1 MSSGGRILVAG
12 GLAVATAIGL
22 VVLVDAT
29 QYRGEIDDAAGRTE
43 VVFEVR
49 TRHHGD
55 PEAAAAALWL
65 GCATAHGPSH
75 VEGPVEIAPGT
86 YRAALQPSLGE
97 EARRRLRGCLHDVT
111 VERATASVESMVN
124 RPEPLDPAVV
134 RPGADAT

>member
-1 MSSGGRILVAG
+1 MTPGGRILVAG
-12 GLAVATAIGL
+12 GLALATAVGL

-29 QYRGEIDDAAGRTE
+29 QYRGEIESETGHTE

-65 GCATAHGPSH
+65 GCATAHGPSQ
-75 VEGPVEIAPGT
+75 VEGPTEIAAGT

-97 EARRRLRGCLHDVT
+97 EARRRLRGCLHDIT
-111 VERATASVESMVN
+111 VERATASVGSMVN
-124 RPEPLDPAVV
+124 RSEPLDPDAGP
-134 RPGADAT
+134 PGGDAT